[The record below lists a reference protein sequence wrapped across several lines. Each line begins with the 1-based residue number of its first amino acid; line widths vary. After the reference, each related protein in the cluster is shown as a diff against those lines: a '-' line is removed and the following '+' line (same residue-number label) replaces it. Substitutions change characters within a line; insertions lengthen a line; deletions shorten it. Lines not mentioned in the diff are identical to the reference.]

1 MPTLL
6 YKNALCTWA
15 DPQRSERRP
24 KKLWLEPCTSWRFA
38 TKQIK
43 DINACA
49 GIRTFS
55 SFVDISQ
62 RAQRTRVY
70 ILRQGRN
77 TQNYPCEGSGSRE
90 MKQREEGG
98 RGGGG
103 SHAFQVAGG
112 KNFFF
117 FSW

>member
-62 RAQRTRVY
+62 RARRTRVY

-77 TQNYPCEGSGSRE
+77 TQQLPVC
-90 MKQREEGG
+90 
-98 RGGGG
+98 
-103 SHAFQVAGG
+103 G
-112 KNFFF
+112 KRQ
-117 FSW
+117 